1 VKGSREIIQHHE
13 RVHLGR
19 IGGALDRGHVVIGVG
34 VLVFAGA
41 EIRRHDADVV
51 QVALVEGRGRVI
63 GLGRLAQHDLARAQ
77 NRPDDG

>member
-1 VKGSREIIQHHE
+1 MKG
-13 RVHLGR
+13 VHLGG

-51 QVALVEGRGRVI
+51 AVALVEGGRGVV
-63 GLGRLAQHDLARAQ
+63 GLARLAQHDLARAQ
-77 NRPDDG
+77 DRLDDG